1 MDKQTIIT
9 LLRKDI
15 AELMQLTEGFDQIAQ
30 CPPVLIQLALQ
41 KTNSVQQIL
50 NELLTLPKTVE
61 TVEKAT
67 ENEATQLTKPVEE
80 TIAVQN
86 TQIITEQSNTNEK
99 AIVDIPEEVQIKEQN
114 LLEQNEQL
122 PVEKEEK
129 ELKMDENVLTVETQS
144 EVVDVEIEEPL
155 EREEEKEIVEDTL
168 NESPEEVEEE
178 IEEQEE
184 LEDEEDNDDEEELED
199 EEDRVA
205 VNEERIELIAKPEI
219 LTRNDSIVN
228 SKIEDISKA
237 ISLGDRFL
245 FQRELFGNNG
255 EIMQKTIA
263 HLNSMNSAEE
273 AMTYLQKKFA
283 WDKESTT
290 VERFIQLIS
299 RRYL

>member
-99 AIVDIPEEVQIKEQN
+99 ATVDIPEEVQIKEQN
-114 LLEQNEQL
+114 LPEQNEQL

-155 EREEEKEIVEDTL
+155 EKEEEKEIVEDTL

-184 LEDEEDNDDEEELED
+184 LEVEEDNDDEEELED
-199 EEDRVA
+199 EEDKVA

-219 LTRNDSIVN
+219 MTRNDSIVN

>member
-99 AIVDIPEEVQIKEQN
+99 ATVDIPEEVQIKEQN
-114 LLEQNEQL
+114 LPEQNEQL

-155 EREEEKEIVEDTL
+155 EKEEEKEIVEDTL
-168 NESPEEVEEE
+168 NESPEEVEEVEEE

-184 LEDEEDNDDEEELED
+184 LDDEEELED